1 MRHIIRITERQE
13 RILKNFIMHEN
24 DDKDADSIP
33 EYIGLD
39 KVGTNGTVNKKLQ
52 KNNTSD
58 NRSKMSTPSYGWDLR
73 RY

>member
-1 MRHIIRITERQE
+1 
-13 RILKNFIMHEN
+13 MHEN
-24 DDKDADSIP
+24 DDKDADSVP

>member
-1 MRHIIRITERQE
+1 
-13 RILKNFIMHEN
+13 MHEN

-33 EYIGLD
+33 EYIRLD